1 MNHVFASSSKVHGTG
16 LFARV
21 PIPAGARVLE
31 YVGEKISKSESLRR
45 CQQENYYIFSLD
57 DDWDID
63 GSVDWNLAR
72 FANHCCE
79 PNSETDIIDGQIWI
93 VALRDIAAGEEITY
107 NYTYDLDDYRE
118 HPCRCGTPS
127 CVGYIIAEEFFPTV
141 RRSTLREEPAA
152 TPSA

>member
-1 MNHVFASSSKVHGTG
+1 M
-16 LFARV
+16 